1 MTPLFVNAQFFLTQL
16 RTEKKEVAYYI
27 GIQVAVS
34 KRGPGQMPSNPGEFT
49 LKEVKEA
56 WWIYSNFSPFIV
68 DVSCRVYYNRL
79 DLFVG

>member
-1 MTPLFVNAQFFLTQL
+1 
-16 RTEKKEVAYYI
+16 
-27 GIQVAVS
+27 
-34 KRGPGQMPSNPGEFT
+34 MPSNPGEFT